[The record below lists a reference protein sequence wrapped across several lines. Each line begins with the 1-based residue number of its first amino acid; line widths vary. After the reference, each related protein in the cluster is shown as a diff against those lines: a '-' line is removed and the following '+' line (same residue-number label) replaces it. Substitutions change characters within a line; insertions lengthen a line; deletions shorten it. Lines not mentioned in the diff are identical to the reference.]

1 LLNEAPQGRPTG
13 VVYISGTYANLL
25 SHVIFSTKNR
35 YPLITAALR
44 NDLHAYIGGIVRE
57 REGIALAVGGMADHV
72 HVFLKHKPKFA
83 LSDIIRDVKAGSSKW
98 VNETRAGLHKFGW
111 QDGFAAFSVSQSQS
125 PIIQHDVENQEE
137 HHRSFDYKAEL
148 MSLLVKN
155 HIQYDETTL
164 WD

>member
-1 LLNEAPQGRPTG
+1 M
-13 VVYISGTYANLL
+13 SGTYSNLL

-35 YPLITAALR
+35 YPLITAAIS

-72 HVFLKHKPKFA
+72 HLFLKHKPKFA

-98 VNETRAGLHKFGW
+98 INETRKDIRKFGW

-125 PIIQHDVENQEE
+125 PVIRHYVENQEQ
-137 HHRSFDYKAEL
+137 HHRSFGYKAEL
-148 MSLLVKN
+148 LSLLVKN
-155 HIQYDETTL
+155 HVEYDEATL